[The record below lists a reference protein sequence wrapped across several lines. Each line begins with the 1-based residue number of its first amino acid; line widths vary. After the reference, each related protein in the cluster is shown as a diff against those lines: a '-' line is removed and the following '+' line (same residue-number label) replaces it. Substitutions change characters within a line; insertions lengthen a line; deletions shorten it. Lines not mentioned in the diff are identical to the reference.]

1 MMGNL
6 KLSFF
11 LAYKSII
18 KGNRWTLLMIIL
30 VMSLSF
36 ANLILIPSLLS
47 GVTDAI
53 NRQQIDTVYSN
64 IVISPNPDKT
74 YLDHVSQIENKLF
87 QQSGVIGVSAH
98 LNSGAFF
105 EYNWT
110 GKTSPQDKS
119 QTGNWN
125 VIGIDPA
132 QEIKVTTIHSSL
144 IAGSYLE
151 PGDRDKILLGIEIA
165 GGEEAA
171 TLSRLTLGGAG
182 VGDNVRLSYPNNV
195 QREYI
200 IKGIF
205 KARSLS
211 ANNLA
216 FVSRNEMAS
225 VINTAMD
232 LSVFAD
238 RASQILV
245 RTQPGVDENQLIT
258 EIKNLGIDADIR
270 SWRDFSENMGGIV
283 SSFDIMGS
291 LIGSIGLLVAGIVMF
306 IVIYIN
312 VVHKKRQIG
321 ILRAIGITRSVVYG
335 SYLIQS
341 FLFAILGIVIGG
353 LLFGYGVMP
362 YFKNYPIDLSIGLVS
377 LVIDP
382 VNVRNSVIGILL
394 AAGLAGVIP
403 VVNIVRQSIIK
414 AIWGN

>member
-1 MMGNL
+1 MGNL

-18 KGNRWTLLMIIL
+18 KGNRWTLSMIIL

-47 GVTDAI
+47 GVTEAI
-53 NRQQIDTVYSN
+53 NGQQIDTVYAN

-74 YLDHVSQIENKLF
+74 YLNHVSQIENKLS
-87 QQSGVIGVSAH
+87 QQSGVIGVAAH

-105 EYNWT
+105 EYNWLQ
-110 GKTSPQDKS
+110 KTSPQDKS

-125 VIGIDPA
+125 VIGIDPE
-132 QEIKVTTIHSSL
+132 QEIQVTTLHSSL

-151 PGDRDKILLGIEIA
+151 TGDRDKIVLGIEIA
-165 GGEEAA
+165 GGEDAS
-171 TLSRLTLGGAG
+171 TLSSLTLGGAK
-182 VGDNVRLSYPNNV
+182 VGDRVRLTFSNSV
-195 QREYI
+195 QREYTL
-200 IKGIF
+200 KGIF

-211 ANNLA
+211 ANTLA
-216 FVSRNEMAS
+216 FISRNEMAS
-225 VINTAMD
+225 VLNTVTEV
-232 LSVFAD
+232 SVFAD
-238 RASQILV
+238 RASQLLV
-245 RTQPGVDENQLIT
+245 RTEKGVDETQLISD
-258 EIKNLGIDADIR
+258 IKNLGIDGQVR
-270 SWRDFSENMGGIV
+270 SWRDYGETMGGVV

-291 LIGSIGLLVAGIVMF
+291 LIGSIGLLVAAIVMF

-321 ILRAIGITRSVVYG
+321 ILRAIGINRSVIYG

-353 LLFGYGVMP
+353 LFFGYGLMP
-362 YFKNYPIDLSIGLVS
+362 YFKSYPIDLSIGLVS

-382 VNVRNSVIGILL
+382 VNVRNSIGGILV
-394 AAGLAGVIP
+394 AAVLAGIIP